1 MIKRLAIIFLISGAL
16 IAARADNVPV
26 VSSATSTTNSTASAT
41 QNIDTNPLWAGALAG
56 SSWVSYA
63 STGNPSD
70 SGFVTVPNGTAVT
83 FTDTFTL
90 TGSIQSAFL
99 NVLADDTASVWVNG
113 TELMAANLAG
123 PYPVCAASGI
133 GCLATTEGMFGSSQ
147 LLPYL
152 QDGVNTIQFTVY
164 QEGGT
169 SYGLDYAGGVTTLAG
184 TTLSDPPNDPP
195 ARTPEPSTL
204 AMLGGGLIGLALLK
218 IRK

>member
-1 MIKRLAIIFLISGAL
+1 MIRRLAIIFLISGAL

-26 VSSATSTTNSTASAT
+26 ASSATSTTNSTASAT

-70 SGFVTVPNGTAVT
+70 SGFVTVPKGTAVT

-113 TELMAANLAG
+113 TELMAANLTG

-152 QDGVNTIQFTVY
+152 QDGVNTLQFTVY

-169 SYGLDYAGGVTTLAG
+169 SYGLDYAGGVTTLAA
-184 TTLSDPPNDPP
+184 TTLSAP

-204 AMLGGGLIGLALLK
+204 AMLSGGLIGLALLK